1 MEALEVKAGAARLQL
16 LLLGPPA
23 SGSPAGPALREGLG
37 LGEGARGSL
46 PQARGERH
54 AVSLAE
60 GPQACRPGPPAPQ
73 QGPLGQ
79 LSGHLPPLQC
89 QDALLENRTSTSDLC
104 PQRPLQGQQQEQHL
118 YQEVGQAGNTAM
130 PQSSRPSVG
139 AKLRGCRPSKS
150 PKACVATAGHAS
162 PATC

>member
-1 MEALEVKAGAARLQL
+1 MRRRLWKSKQEPHVSSCRS
-16 LLLGPPA
+16 LGPPA

-60 GPQACRPGPPAPQ
+60 GPRACWPGPPAPQ

-89 QDALLENRTSTSDLC
+89 
-104 PQRPLQGQQQEQHL
+104 
-118 YQEVGQAGNTAM
+118 
-130 PQSSRPSVG
+130 
-139 AKLRGCRPSKS
+139 
-150 PKACVATAGHAS
+150 
-162 PATC
+162 